1 MKRALEGLPG
11 AISAEVS
18 LTRERATVDFDPR
31 ILSPTRMLQAVRRTV
46 VLPAARR
53 AIERAARPRPR
64 SRASRD

>member
-11 AISAEVS
+11 ANKAEVS
-18 LTRERATVDFDPR
+18 LTRERATVDFDPC
-31 ILSPTRMLQAVRRTV
+31 ILSPTRMIQAVRHTV

-53 AIERAARPRPR
+53 AIQRATRPR